1 MVFRNR
7 RSLTLVEVVWNNKSV
22 MVTAKMEK
30 PVWLVFSTEEK
41 AENPQTG
48 EAKVTKHRLKRKS
61 REVCVY
67 LWHQAKHSAKELA
80 AKSSQTYNQ
89 ARWFK
94 KEDANTL
101 LKTQMKKSEFFRVA
115 NTLGQ
120 EKHICMFI
128 TVFRPVPFCWHE
140 NERNSVLESWAKWEC
155 ICLLSPI
162 VFVRCWHDPE
172 NWHGWRPSE
181 CWG

>member
-1 MVFRNR
+1 MVFRNW

-101 LKTQMKKSEFFRVA
+101 LKTQMKKVNSLGWR
-115 NTLGQ
+115 TLLAR
-120 EKHICMFI
+120 KS
-128 TVFRPVPFCWHE
+128 TY
-140 NERNSVLESWAKWEC
+140 A
-155 ICLLSPI
+155 CLLLFSDLCRFADTRMKGT
-162 VFVRCWHDPE
+162 VC
-172 NWHGWRPSE
+172 
-181 CWG
+181 